1 MLHVHH
7 LTDARLSQPAIVT
20 IGVFDGVHRG
30 HQHLIGR
37 LVAAAHAHGHL
48 AAVLTLFPHPDR
60 VIRGLTGRYY
70 LTTPDEKAALLG
82 ALGVDAVVT
91 HPFNDEVRHM
101 RAAAF
106 IDLLRDHLQMRSLW
120 VTADFA
126 LGYKREGNFAYLSAQ
141 GQEKDFDVVQIDLLR
156 SEDHRQISS
165 SGIREALLA
174 GDLRTANDWLG
185 RSYRVQGVVVHG
197 DHRGRSI
204 GFPTANLEVWDE
216 QIVPANGVYA
226 CWAWLD
232 GVRHK
237 AVTNVGLRPTF
248 GATDAIRVEAHL
260 LDFDG
265 DLYGQTLAL
274 DFVAR
279 LRDEQ
284 KFSGLDALVQQIR
297 ADAAHGRALLS
308 VEP

>member
-1 MLHVHH
+1 L
-7 LTDARLSQPAIVT
+7 LDAHLSQPTTLT

-30 HQHLIGR
+30 HQHLISQ
-37 LVAAAHAHGHL
+37 LVAAARQRGHL

-60 VIRGLTGRYY
+60 VLRGQTGRYY

-82 ALGVDAVVT
+82 ALGVDAVIT
-91 HPFNDEVRHM
+91 HPFDDDVRQI
-101 RAAAF
+101 RAASF
-106 IDLLRDHLQMRSLW
+106 IDLLRDHLDMRSLW

-126 LGYKREGNFAYLSAQ
+126 LGYRREGNFEYLTAQ
-141 GQEKDFDVVQIDLLR
+141 GKEKGFEVVQIDLLQ

-165 SGIREALLA
+165 SGIREALLR
-174 GDLRTANDWLG
+174 GDLSAASAWLG
-185 RSYRVQGVVVHG
+185 RPYRLQGVVVHG

-226 CWAWLD
+226 CWAWL
-232 GVRHK
+232 GQTRHR
-237 AVTNVGLRPTF
+237 AVTNIGIRPTF
-248 GATDAIRVEAHL
+248 GGADAIRVEAHL
-260 LDFDG
+260 LDFDAEI
-265 DLYGQTLAL
+265 YGRKLAL

-279 LRDEQ
+279 LRDEK
-284 KFSGLDALVQQIR
+284 KFDGLEALVQQIG

-308 VEP
+308 GES